1 MTTIQSNQ
9 YAKFHSNIRNYV
21 NSNFSQN
28 NSEFSCKDKSRIKWK
43 SLVTSFQC
51 QFRCPSL
58 ILYVFFTST
67 GVHLCNVINT
77 SSFSMHI
84 HPMTTY
90 IMSAN
95 TICQCIKFNLR
106 ILFIFVKFVSLFDS
120 FLSYELLLER
130 IEVLVNDSTSTI
142 SVYLF
147 ELKLSSNFYA
157 YLNKLGINYDR
168 IIFLGSYA

>member
-1 MTTIQSNQ
+1 MQRLIV
-9 YAKFHSNIRNYV
+9 KKV
-21 NSNFSQN
+21 
-28 NSEFSCKDKSRIKWK
+28 K
-43 SLVTSFQC
+43 SLVTFFQS

-58 ILYVFFTST
+58 IFYVFFTST

-130 IEVLVNDSTSTI
+130 IEVLVNDSTSII

-147 ELKLSSNFYA
+147 ELKLSGNFYA
-157 YLNKLGINYDR
+157 YLNKLSRNYAR
-168 IIFLGSYA
+168 IIFIQAYAQLVNLNHSMIFSRFFHPG

>member
-1 MTTIQSNQ
+1 
-9 YAKFHSNIRNYV
+9 
-21 NSNFSQN
+21 
-28 NSEFSCKDKSRIKWK
+28 
-43 SLVTSFQC
+43 
-51 QFRCPSL
+51 
-58 ILYVFFTST
+58 
-67 GVHLCNVINT
+67 
-77 SSFSMHI
+77 
-84 HPMTTY
+84 MTTY

-130 IEVLVNDSTSTI
+130 IEVLVNYSTSTI

-157 YLNKLGINYDR
+157 YLNKLSINYDR
-168 IIFLGSYA
+168 IIFIGAYAQLVNCIWLHLLTIKSSE